1 MNDRRKV
8 ERDPQLQQMRRCDRA
23 PPTEV
28 DMSTPASFKGHP
40 IHPMLVPLA
49 IGLWIFALVA
59 DVMTRVGG
67 APAWRTVAF
76 YAIGGG
82 VVGALLAAVPGLID
96 LFSMSAGPT
105 KRIGLWH
112 MSVNLLAVALF
123 ATAFVMRL
131 RTSGHSGSIL
141 VHGVG
146 RGIDLDVGMA
156 GRRDGLRGRRGRDGK
171 RGEFADGPTRGL
183 RRGLL
188 EVANASTR
196 PGASESACAAR
207 RAALPVAAVEG
218 RGAAHPSPA
227 RARGSGRPRPARSAA
242 RPLSVP
248 RAALGP

>member
-1 MNDRRKV
+1 
-8 ERDPQLQQMRRCDRA
+8 
-23 PPTEV
+23 
-28 DMSTPASFKGHP
+28 MSTPASFKGHP

-123 ATAFVMRL
+123 ATAFGMRL
-131 RTSGHSGSIL
+131 RTSDHSGSIL
-141 VHGVG
+141 FTVLGVALISVSGWLGGEMVYVGGVG
-146 RGIDLDVGMA
+146 VTASARNSPT
-156 GRRDGLRGRRGRDGK
+156 
-171 RGEFADGPTRGL
+171 GP
-183 RRGLL
+183 
-188 EVANASTR
+188 
-196 PGASESACAAR
+196 PAA
-207 RAALPVAAVEG
+207 
-218 RGAAHPSPA
+218 
-227 RARGSGRPRPARSAA
+227 
-242 RPLSVP
+242 
-248 RAALGP
+248 